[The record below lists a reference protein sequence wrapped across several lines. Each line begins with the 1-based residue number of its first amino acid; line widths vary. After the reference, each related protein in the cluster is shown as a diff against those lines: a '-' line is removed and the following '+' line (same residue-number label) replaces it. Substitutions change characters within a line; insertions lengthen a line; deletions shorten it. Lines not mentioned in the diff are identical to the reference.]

1 MCGIVA
7 CVGKENASEFVISGL
22 KRLEYRGY
30 DSFGYA
36 LNDNGKLVLEK
47 KTGKISSY
55 KFSPKKSGIAIGHTR
70 WATHGKVSITNA
82 HPHLSNNGE
91 IAVVHNGIIEN
102 FFELR
107 NFLKSKGIKFY
118 SETDTEVIPNL
129 IQHYM
134 KQKNS
139 FQEASRLAS
148 KQIEGFYAF
157 MAMHIKSNSIVLSRY
172 GSPLVIGIG
181 KNTVFAASDAN
192 AFIHKTRNAVY
203 LEDGEL
209 AVLDGGYK
217 VLKTATGKIVSPTVT
232 TINWSLE
239 QARKGK
245 HKHFMEKEIF
255 EQPETIKAAA
265 AQQPELLENAASIL
279 GKASKIILI
288 GCGTSFHACIA
299 GASMLSK
306 ATGKV
311 CIPRLASEIDGLLGI
326 IDAGTAVISVSQSGE
341 TADVIEAVKK
351 IQEKKAKLISLT
363 NVRGSSLSRLS
374 DLDLPM
380 NCGPEICV
388 LSTKSY
394 TSQLAL
400 LLLIASQIEGRQKN
414 AKHLLEKTAHD
425 AKKVIEKNSKLA
437 ERLAIEMSR
446 KGHMFL
452 IGKGMQHTTAM
463 EGALKIKEVSYIHAE
478 GFPGAELKHGT
489 IALIEKGVPVIVC
502 SDDSTRSQIINNAL
516 EIKLRGGTIIGIDS
530 KNSPA
535 FDHWFE
541 VPEIG
546 EAQPMLSILPIQL
559 FAYHL
564 AVERDLDPD
573 MPRNLAKSVTVK

>member
-181 KNTVFAASDAN
+181 KNTVFAAS
-192 AFIHKTRNAVY
+192 
-203 LEDGEL
+203 
-209 AVLDGGYK
+209 
-217 VLKTATGKIVSPTVT
+217 
-232 TINWSLE
+232 
-239 QARKGK
+239 
-245 HKHFMEKEIF
+245 
-255 EQPETIKAAA
+255 
-265 AQQPELLENAASIL
+265 
-279 GKASKIILI
+279 
-288 GCGTSFHACIA
+288 
-299 GASMLSK
+299 
-306 ATGKV
+306 
-311 CIPRLASEIDGLLGI
+311 
-326 IDAGTAVISVSQSGE
+326 
-341 TADVIEAVKK
+341 
-351 IQEKKAKLISLT
+351 
-363 NVRGSSLSRLS
+363 
-374 DLDLPM
+374 
-380 NCGPEICV
+380 
-388 LSTKSY
+388 
-394 TSQLAL
+394 
-400 LLLIASQIEGRQKN
+400 
-414 AKHLLEKTAHD
+414 
-425 AKKVIEKNSKLA
+425 
-437 ERLAIEMSR
+437 
-446 KGHMFL
+446 
-452 IGKGMQHTTAM
+452 
-463 EGALKIKEVSYIHAE
+463 
-478 GFPGAELKHGT
+478 
-489 IALIEKGVPVIVC
+489 
-502 SDDSTRSQIINNAL
+502 
-516 EIKLRGGTIIGIDS
+516 
-530 KNSPA
+530 
-535 FDHWFE
+535 
-541 VPEIG
+541 
-546 EAQPMLSILPIQL
+546 
-559 FAYHL
+559 
-564 AVERDLDPD
+564 
-573 MPRNLAKSVTVK
+573 